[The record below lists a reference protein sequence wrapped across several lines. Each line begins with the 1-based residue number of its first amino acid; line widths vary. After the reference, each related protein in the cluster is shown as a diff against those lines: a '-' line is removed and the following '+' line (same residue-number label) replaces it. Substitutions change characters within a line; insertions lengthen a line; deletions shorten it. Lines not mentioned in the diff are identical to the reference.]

1 MDKDNKD
8 KISVQER
15 AALLMS
21 LMRPPSQMPTR
32 DAVEANKILQ
42 SLRINQPQK
51 LPSGSLVIRNPVTNI
66 QGSMVPKTLGNYVA
80 FQSND
85 SYDRPTTP
93 NSKIQQLGKNA
104 TVNQLIDKLPTTR
117 NKATGVDNRYYF
129 APIDDEKDWAKAAR
143 TNKPENAR
151 NSKYKRSTKGAFN
164 AHPNKEGGW
173 RGHGT
178 RKGETTWQP
187 RNAGGK
193 FGKHV
198 QFNPTDPIKRLGE
211 FAIKN
216 GAVRYIPQVG
226 PALQTMMTVD
236 STIEGLTGR
245 SPMKEFMS
253 IAGDAIE
260 DQSIPRPATLM
271 MY

>member
-1 MDKDNKD
+1 MGKDNKD
-8 KISVQER
+8 NMPVEER

-21 LMRPPSQMPTR
+21 LMRPPSQMPTP

-42 SLRINQPQK
+42 SLRINQPIK
-51 LPSGSLVIRNPVTNI
+51 FPSGSLVIRNPVTNI
-66 QGSMVPKTLGNYVA
+66 EGSMAPKPLGNYVA
-80 FQSND
+80 FTSNN
-85 SYDRPTTP
+85 SYERPNTP
-93 NSKIQQLGKNA
+93 NSKIQQLGQNA
-104 TVNQLIDKLPTTR
+104 TVNQLVNELPTSR
-117 NKATGVDNRYYF
+117 NKTTGVDNRYF
-129 APIDDEKDWAKAAR
+129 FDPIDDEKDWDKARR
-143 TNKPENAR
+143 TGKPENAR

-164 AHPNKEGGW
+164 AHPDKDGDW

-198 QFNPTDPIKRLGE
+198 QFDPTDPVKRLGE
-211 FAIKN
+211 FAINK
-216 GAVRYIPQVG
+216 GAVRFIPVVGKYIQAAMTADSVFEGVTGKSAIEEFIPQ
-226 PALQTMMTVD
+226 AK
-236 STIEGLTGR
+236 R
-245 SPMKEFMS
+245 SIK
-253 IAGDAIE
+253 